1 MKASVQSLPVG
12 QIDDENPD
20 SSSRPSPSFRADLLI
35 LLLFVALLA
44 LMLFSLTLGR
54 YPVPITEVV
63 RIVATTGFSESRPY
77 TDKAWV
83 VVEIVRMPRIL
94 GVTLCGM
101 GLALAGAAM
110 QGVFRNPLVG
120 PEVAGVQAGASFGG
134 VLAIMLSWPMWG
146 MVGLAFGFG
155 MGALLV
161 AFGLSKLAGKGSM
174 LALILAGVIVGGFF
188 GALTGMAQ
196 YVADPQT
203 RLPSILY
210 WLLGS
215 FVGMT
220 YEKVAIVAGIT
231 LFAGSLLMML
241 RWRINLLALGEVDAQ
256 ALGVNV
262 EALRWGIVALVA
274 LLVAAQVAV
283 SGGVG
288 WVGLIVPH
296 IARMLV
302 GPEHSRLLPA
312 SALLGGIYLL
322 AMDDIARSVAAQEI
336 PIGLLTAMVGTPV
349 FAFLFWKMQGKGW
362 NRE

>member
-1 MKASVQSLPVG
+1 MSTSTQLACRPCRLPQTG
-12 QIDDENPD
+12 GPF
-20 SSSRPSPSFRADLLI
+20 SRADLLI
-35 LLLFVALLA
+35 LLLFIALLA
-44 LMLFSLTLGR
+44 LMIFSLTLGR
-54 YPVPITEVV
+54 YPVPILE
-63 RIVATTGFSESRPY
+63 IVKIVLTTGFNETRPY
-77 TDKAWV
+77 TDKDWV

-94 GVTLCGM
+94 GVTLCGI
-101 GLALAGAAM
+101 GLAMAGAAM

-120 PEVAGVQAGASFGG
+120 PEVAGVSAGASFGG

-146 MVGLAFGFG
+146 MVGLAFAFG
-155 MGALLV
+155 MGALIV
-161 AFGLSKLAGKGSM
+161 AFGLAKLAGKSSM

-188 GALTGMAQ
+188 GALTGMAK
-196 YVADPQT
+196 YVADPQAK
-203 RLPSILY
+203 LPSIIY

-215 FVGMT
+215 FVGLT
-220 YEKVAIVAGIT
+220 YEKVAIVVGVT
-231 LFAGSLLMML
+231 LFAGTLLLML
-241 RWRINLLALGEVDAQ
+241 RWRINLLSLGEVDAQ

-262 EALRWGIVALVA
+262 EALRWDVVALVS

-322 AMDDIARSVAAQEI
+322 VMDNIARSATAQEI
-336 PIGLLTAMVGTPV
+336 PIGLLTAIVGTPV

>member
-1 MKASVQSLPVG
+1 MNSS
-12 QIDDENPD
+12 NPTFTAD
-20 SSSRPSPSFRADLLI
+20 ALADTGSPAAHRRSPPMRADLLI
-35 LLLFVALLA
+35 LLFFVALLA

-54 YPVPITEVV
+54 YPVPL
-63 RIVATTGFSESRPY
+63 RDIVSIVLTTGLNESRPY

-101 GLALAGAAM
+101 GLAMAGAAM

-120 PEVAGVQAGASFGG
+120 PEVVGVSAGASFGG

-161 AFGLSKLAGKGSM
+161 AFGLSRLAGKSSM

-203 RLPSILY
+203 RLPSIIY

-220 YEKVAIVAGIT
+220 YEKVAIVAGVT
-231 LFAGSLLMML
+231 LFAGSLLLML
-241 RWRINLLALGEVDAQ
+241 RWRINLLSLGEADAQ

-262 EALRWGIVALVA
+262 EALRWGVVALVA

-296 IARMLV
+296 IARMLA

-322 AMDDIARSVAAQEI
+322 AMDDIARSATAQEI
-336 PIGLLTAMVGTPV
+336 PIGLLTSLVGTPV

>member
-1 MKASVQSLPVG
+1 MTSIASSPPLP
-12 QIDDENPD
+12 
-20 SSSRPSPSFRADLLI
+20 SRWYSPTFRADLLI
-35 LLLFVALLA
+35 LLLFAVLIA

-54 YPVPITEVV
+54 YPVPVTEVA
-63 RIVATTGFSESRPY
+63 RIVATTGFAEVRPY

-120 PEVAGVQAGASFGG
+120 PEVAGVSAGASFGG
-134 VLAIMLSWPMWG
+134 VLAIMLSLPMAG
-146 MVGLAFGFG
+146 VLGLAFGFG
-155 MGALLV
+155 MTALV
-161 AFGLSKLAGKGSM
+161 AAFGLAKLAGRSSI
-174 LALILAGVIVGGFF
+174 LALVLSGVIVGGFF
-188 GALTGMAQ
+188 GALTGLAQ

-203 RLPSILY
+203 KLPSIVY

-215 FVGMT
+215 FVGLT
-220 YEKVAIVAGIT
+220 YDKVAIVAGVT
-231 LFAGSLLMML
+231 LVAGTPLLML
-241 RWRINLLALGEVDAQ
+241 RWRINLLSLGEEDAQ
-256 ALGVNV
+256 ALGINV

-322 AMDDIARSVAAQEI
+322 AMDDIARSATTQEI

-349 FAFLFWKMQGKGW
+349 FAFLFWKIQGKGW
-362 NRE
+362 SRE

>member
-1 MKASVQSLPVG
+1 MPTLTADAQVEAGSPAAYR
-12 QIDDENPD
+12 
-20 SSSRPSPSFRADLLI
+20 RPPFMRADLLI
-35 LLLFVALLA
+35 LLFFVTLLA

-54 YPVPITEVV
+54 YPVPLQDVA
-63 RIVATTGFSESRPY
+63 RIVLSTGWNESRPY

-94 GVTLCGM
+94 GVALCGM
-101 GLALAGAAM
+101 GLAMAGAAM
-110 QGVFRNPLVG
+110 QGVFRNPLIG

-134 VLAIMLSWPMWG
+134 VLAIMLAWPMWG

-161 AFGLSKLAGKGSM
+161 AFGLSRLAGKGSM

-188 GALTGMAQ
+188 GALVGLAQ

-203 RLPSILY
+203 KLPGILY

-215 FVGMT
+215 FAGMT
-220 YEKVAIVAGIT
+220 YEKVAIVAGVS
-231 LFAGSLLMML
+231 LFAGTLLLML
-241 RWRINLLALGEVDAQ
+241 RWRINLLALGEGDAQ
-256 ALGVNV
+256 ALGVNT

-312 SALLGGIYLL
+312 SAMLGGIYLL
-322 AMDDIARSVAAQEI
+322 AMDDIARSVTAQEI

-349 FAFLFWKMQGKGW
+349 FAILFWKMQGKGW

>member
-1 MKASVQSLPVG
+1 MKASTQSLPVG
-12 QIDDENPD
+12 PGDDSARPC
-20 SSSRPSPSFRADLLI
+20 SRRPSPSLRADLLI
-35 LLLFVALLA
+35 PLLFVALLT
-44 LMLFSLTLGR
+44 LMFFSLTLGR
-54 YPVPITEVV
+54 YPVPITEIAK
-63 RIVATTGFSESRPY
+63 IVLTTGFNESRPY

-83 VVEIVRMPRIL
+83 VVEIVRLPRIL

-155 MGALLV
+155 LGALLV
-161 AFGLSKLAGKGSM
+161 AFGLSRLAGKGSV

-196 YVADPQT
+196 YVADPQA

-215 FVGMT
+215 FAGMT
-220 YEKVAIVAGIT
+220 YEKVAVVAAIT
-231 LFAGSLLMML
+231 LFAGTLLLML
-241 RWRINLLALGEVDAQ
+241 RWRINLLALGEADAQ

-336 PIGLLTAMVGTPV
+336 PIGLLTAMIGTPV
-349 FAFLFWKMQGKGW
+349 FAFLFWKLQGKGW